1 MSRPFLPAMLL
12 QVPSQATPP
21 LEGLSQCPHGGGGK
35 SEERRARFGMAAKAS
50 KCPNKTSWSQGCGWV
65 AARYVQG
72 GLGELPV
79 EVVTPQT
86 GDPDSHEF
94 NSRESPTTQLH

>member
-1 MSRPFLPAMLL
+1 MGVEASL
-12 QVPSQATPP
+12 
-21 LEGLSQCPHGGGGK
+21 K
-35 SEERRARFGMAAKAS
+35 ERRARFGMAAKAS
-50 KCPNKTSWSQGCGWV
+50 KYPNKASWSQGCGSV
-65 AARYVQG
+65 GARYVQG

-79 EVVTPQT
+79 EVVNPQT